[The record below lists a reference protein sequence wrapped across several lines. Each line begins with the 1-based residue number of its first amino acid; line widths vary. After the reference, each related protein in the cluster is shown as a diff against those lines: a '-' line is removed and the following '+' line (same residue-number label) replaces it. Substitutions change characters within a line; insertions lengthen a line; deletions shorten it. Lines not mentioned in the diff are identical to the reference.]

1 MLSHSSGNG
10 DIPEIRVDDSTPEGL
25 LESNADDAQ
34 QLDVLFAWFAP
45 AVRQG
50 AHQLLSKM
58 NENAHKA
65 VELARSQCGN
75 NWKAGSSRAVSSEE
89 VPQQSVSV

>member
-1 MLSHSSGNG
+1 MNLEAGLPASLTWRDCLTTFFSGAEWPAIMLSHSSGNG

-50 AHQLLSKM
+50 AHQLLQYKV
-58 NENAHKA
+58 H
-65 VELARSQCGN
+65 LF
-75 NWKAGSSRAVSSEE
+75 
-89 VPQQSVSV
+89 